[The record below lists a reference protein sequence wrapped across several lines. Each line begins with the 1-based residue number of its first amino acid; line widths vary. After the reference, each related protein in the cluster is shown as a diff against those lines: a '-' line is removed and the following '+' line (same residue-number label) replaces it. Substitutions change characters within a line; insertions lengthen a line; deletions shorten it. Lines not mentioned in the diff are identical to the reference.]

1 MNSEPQMSAG
11 KMMKFWN
18 FSSTLGRPNAEEK
31 ERKRRVREAQLQQ
44 IQRELTLDR
53 RLITKPHRAKT
64 FRNSSAK
71 NGQQN
76 SSGANESNLKFR
88 SKSTHKLDEESQF
101 VSRLRFLD
109 VNENH
114 LELQNRGNSDFTKR
128 HSTSFCTPD
137 DDQRFETGFYGMRRR
152 YNTTAAFDSEDTD
165 FTGSTSKSANIV
177 TFASP
182 SSSSEERN
190 SITIPDTSTVN
201 RNRNLEQR
209 LRFSDQLHHHT
220 VADMSIASGTNRS
233 SHTSFGDTGE
243 NRDNRSDHEDPF
255 GEYRSAQ
262 SAFIK
267 VFTDLIWGLQSY
279 AKMRYG

>member
-1 MNSEPQMSAG
+1 
-11 KMMKFWN
+11 MKFWN

-31 ERKRRVREAQLQQ
+31 ERKRRIREAQLQQ

-53 RLITKPHRAKT
+53 RLITNHWKQPPQRAKT
-64 FRNSSAK
+64 FRSN
-71 NGQQN
+71 QTQN
-76 SSGANESNLKFR
+76 TDESNLKFR

-114 LELQNRGNSDFTKR
+114 LDSENRNSDFKR

-137 DDQRFETGFYGMRRR
+137 DDQRLETGFYGMRRR
-152 YNTTAAFDSEDTD
+152 YTTAFDSEDTD

-190 SITIPDTSTVN
+190 SINREPS
-201 RNRNLEQR
+201 RNRNFEQR
-209 LRFSDQLHHHT
+209 LRFSDQLHSN
-220 VADMSIASGTNRS
+220 MSTSGTNRS
-233 SHTSFGDTGE
+233 SHTSFGD
-243 NRDNRSDHEDPF
+243 RDNRSDHEEDDGF
-255 GEYRSAQ
+255 GEYRSA
-262 SAFIK
+262 
-267 VFTDLIWGLQSY
+267 LHL
-279 AKMRYG
+279 

>member
-1 MNSEPQMSAG
+1 
-11 KMMKFWN
+11 MKFWN

-31 ERKRRVREAQLQQ
+31 ERKRRIREAQLQQ

-64 FRNSSAK
+64 FRNSK
-71 NGQQN
+71 IENGPKN
-76 SSGANESNLKFR
+76 SSSNDESNLKFR

-114 LELQNRGNSDFTKR
+114 LELQNRTHSDFTKR

-190 SITIPDTSTVN
+190 SITIPDTNTVN

-209 LRFSDQLHHHT
+209 LRFSDN
-220 VADMSIASGTNRS
+220 VDMSIGTNRS
-233 SHTSFGDTGE
+233 SLDFGDAGE

-255 GEYRSAQ
+255 GDYRSAQ
-262 SAFIK
+262 K
-267 VFTDLIWGLQSY
+267 VFTDLIWGFIKATQ
-279 AKMRYG
+279 KCVTVKGGT